1 MKKVLHIKAT
11 LLIGGAERLMAE
23 MLPLM
28 NKEIEVALLIN
39 LRVDNAFS
47 QMLQKG
53 RVTIYTLDYPKLYSP
68 WNIIK
73 LVRWLR
79 QYDLIHVHL
88 FPSLYFVAIANVF
101 AHKPLVYTEHST
113 FNKRRGK
120 WYMQPIEKW
129 MYGQYKKIISISQL
143 TEVNLKKW
151 IGASSDDPRF
161 VIVNNGINLGEF
173 SNVKHEKLYPHTLIM
188 IGRFY
193 LAKDQA
199 TIIRAMKLLAEDV
212 HLILVGDG
220 VGREKCQLLT
230 AELGLQKRVHFVGIQ
245 SDVPSWIAKADI
257 GIHSSH
263 WEGFGLTAVEMMAG
277 GLPVIASDVDGLRE
291 VVQGAGEIFPC
302 GDYKRLA
309 EIVTHL
315 LDDKDYY
322 EQVKNRCQKRA
333 EEYDIQTMT
342 KAYLNVYREVLGDGH
357 QNNG

>member
-1 MKKVLHIKAT
+1 MKKVLHIKST
-11 LLIGGAERLMAE
+11 LAIGGAERLMAE

-39 LRVDNAFS
+39 QRVDNAFS
-47 QMLQKG
+47 RMLEKG
-53 RVTIYTLDYPKLYSP
+53 GVTIYTLDYPKLYSP

-101 AHKPLVYTEHST
+101 AHKPLVYTEHNT
-113 FNKRRGK
+113 YNKRRGR

-129 MYGQYKKIISISQL
+129 MYGRYKKIISISQL
-143 TEVNLKKW
+143 TEMNLKKW
-151 IGASSDDPRF
+151 IRVNPADDRF
-161 VIVNNGINLGEF
+161 VVVNNGVNLIKFMNSKNER
-173 SNVKHEKLYPHTLIM
+173 VYPHSLIM
-188 IGRFY
+188 IARFAP
-193 LAKDQA
+193 AKDQK
-199 TIIRAMKLLAEDV
+199 TIIRAMSILPKDV

-220 VGREKCQLLT
+220 STKNDCESL
-230 AELGLQKRVHFVGIQ
+230 AHELNLSERVHFVGTQFDI
-245 SDVPSWIAKADI
+245 PSWIAKADI
-257 GIHSSH
+257 GIQSSH
-263 WEGFGLTAVEMMAG
+263 WEGFGLTSVEMMAG

-315 LDDKDYY
+315 LDDKEYY
-322 EQVKNRCQKRA
+322 EHVKNRCQKRA